1 MSRLLIAMLFIQSVI
16 FLFARAAHAE
26 PRLLRVPVLP
36 SLVAPLSRSVLASAG
51 SRAAPAAAATSS
63 MPATS
68 TPVDHG
74 FLSSVAKFLDGVQP
88 RVSTHPRDAAGR
100 NPAPRDPARER
111 DATSFGIRTAGM
123 SGSGAAL
130 AGAGIGASA
139 AQLVD
144 LANVA
149 NKVPVKFAPTMFQG
163 GGGLALTADW

>member
-36 SLVAPLSRSVLASAG
+36 SLVAPLSRSVLASATLP
-51 SRAAPAAAATSS
+51 AAPAASATS
-63 MPATS
+63 MPAAS

-149 NKVPVKFAPTMFQG
+149 NKLPVKFAPTMFQG